1 MPFRTSIFAIPYSV
15 FQGFSIFQSIASNT
29 LFELQHSPK
38 QPPNVSKILPR
49 SSQEPPKTPS
59 WRRLGRQLRSLGALL
74 AALGRSW
81 PLLGRSWDA
90 LGTLLGRYLTLLD
103 ALDRSWNPFGTLLA
117 RFRDLQGCILASPGR
132 PQRYF
137 KRILSNPSAR
147 KRTFRKSTESCPRTV
162 REESENQI
170 HQRCT
175 TNSLLD
181 FLSPRS

>member
-1 MPFRTSIFAIPYSV
+1 MFFMV
-15 FQGFSIFQSIASNT
+15 FQYLNKSLRIRSPSSNIT
-29 LFELQHSPK
+29 PK

-49 SSQEPPKTPS
+49 SSQEPPQTPS
-59 WRRLGRQLRSLGALL
+59 WRRLGRQLRSLGVLL

-81 PLLGRSWDA
+81 ALLGRSWDA
-90 LGTLLGRYLTLLD
+90 LGTLLGRSLTLLA
-103 ALDRSWNPFGTLLA
+103 ALGRSWDSLGTLLA

-162 REESENQI
+162 REDSENQI
-170 HQRCT
+170 PQRCT
-175 TNSLLD
+175 ASSLLYL
-181 FLSPRS
+181 FAKKLKAGGLRAAN